1 MDENTFQQFEAF
13 TARIAELN
21 GITAQD
27 VTTRRFTVAPSVQQT
42 LVTRMQE
49 SAAFLGKINI
59 SPVRDLKG
67 QKLGLNVGTSIGSN
81 TDTAAGTRRT
91 GTDPTGLDA
100 FGYEC
105 HQNNYDTVL
114 RYAKL
119 DTWSQFPDF
128 QTRWRDAC
136 LRRIALDSIMVGF
149 NGTHYAKT
157 TDRAANPLLQDFN
170 RGWLQAIREDAPE
183 RVMDEIEGGK
193 VAGKVTF
200 GAAGDY
206 DSLDSLVWDAKE
218 TLLPSWVQEDPDL
231 VVIVGRKL
239 VHDKYFP
246 LINRTEG
253 SLDMAARQAIMAD
266 IQLGGLPVE
275 RVPYFPANGF
285 LITKYS
291 NLSKYYQKG
300 SQRRMVKD
308 EPELDQVTDYNSS
321 ADALVVEDYDYTAL
335 VENVQA
341 KNT

>member
-1 MDENTFQQFEAF
+1 MEEFTQQRFDEY
-13 TARIAELN
+13 TARLAELN
-21 GITAQD
+21 GITHSA
-27 VTTRRFTVAPSVQQT
+27 VTTRRFTIEPSVQQT

-49 SAAFLGKINI
+49 AIAFLSRINI
-59 SPVRDLKG
+59 VPVPQLKG
-67 QKLGLNVGTSIGSN
+67 QKIGLTVGGSIGSN
-81 TDTAAGTRRT
+81 TDTASGDERV

-105 HQNNYDTVL
+105 NQNNFDTVL

-119 DTWSQFPDF
+119 DMWAQFPDF
-128 QTRWRDAC
+128 QTRIRDAC
-136 LRRIALDSIMVGF
+136 LIRQALDTICVGF

-157 TDRAANPLLQDFN
+157 TNRTANPLLQDFN
-170 RGWLQAIREDAPE
+170 RGWLQAIRDEAPE
-183 RVMDEIEGGK
+183 RLMDEVEGGK
-193 VAGKVTF
+193 VAGKVTY

-218 TLLPSWVQEDPDL
+218 SLMPEWVQEDPDL

-253 SLDMAARQAIMAD
+253 SLEMMARQAIMAD

-275 RVPYFPANGF
+275 RVPYFPAKSF

-300 SQRRMVKD
+300 SQRRQIKD
-308 EPELDQVTDYNSS
+308 QPSRDQVTDYQSS
-321 ADALVVEDYDYTAL
+321 NDAYVVEDYDFTAF
-335 VENVQA
+335 VENIEA
-341 KNT
+341 KNA

>member
-1 MDENTFQQFEAF
+1 MEEFTQQRFEEY
-13 TARIAELN
+13 TARIAEIN
-21 GITAQD
+21 GISHNG
-27 VTTRRFTVAPSVQQT
+27 VTTRRFTVEPSVQQT
-42 LVTRMQE
+42 MVTRMQE
-49 SAAFLGKINI
+49 SSAFLGRINI
-59 SPVRDLKG
+59 APVRDLKG
-67 QKLGLNVGTSIGSN
+67 EKIGLNVGSSIGSN
-81 TDTAAGTRRT
+81 TDTAAGDERK

-105 HQNNYDTVL
+105 HQNNFDTVL

-119 DTWSQFPDF
+119 DLWSQFPDF
-128 QTRWRDAC
+128 QTRIRDVC
-136 LRRIALDSIMVGF
+136 LLRQALDTICVGF

-157 TDRAANPLLQDFN
+157 TNRTTNPLLQDFN
-170 RGWLQAIREDAPE
+170 KGWLQAIREDAAE
-183 RVMDEIEGGK
+183 RVMDEVEDGK

-218 TLLPSWVQEDPDL
+218 SLLPDWVQEDPDL

-253 SLDMAARQAIMAD
+253 SLDMMARQAIMAD

-275 RVPYFPANGF
+275 RVPYFPANSF

-300 SQRRMVKD
+300 SQRRMIKD
-308 EPELDQVTDYNSS
+308 QPEKDQVTDFQSS
-321 ADALVVEDYDYTAL
+321 NDAYVVEDYDYTAL